1 MFSPSILINY
11 LGSSVIIC
19 LVGFQATAGVSP
31 HEMFKF
37 ILFLIA
43 QLAQIFIMCWYG
55 NKVIESVSTMHNK
68 TFFLYISFFFQRALE
83 SVMQSMKKS
92 GLMLNCVIKNR

>member
-37 ILFLIA
+37 ILFLVA

-55 NKVIESVSTMHNK
+55 NKVIESVSTYNMHTK
-68 TFFLYISFFFQRALE
+68 TFFLYIFFFKELW
-83 SVMQSMKKS
+83 
-92 GLMLNCVIKNR
+92 N